1 MDFRISDYQ
10 GTIYLIIYID
20 PPNCGVDTKITTLI
34 WKILIYSHSKAMAT
48 ICILDSIVK
57 ITPLQIS
64 DFLRFS
70 VHYIWCHI
78 QPITVVTYDVA
89 ILSKIL
95 MHFGAILPVWWPF

>member
-10 GTIYLIIYID
+10 GTIYLIKYID

-34 WKILIYSHSKAMAT
+34 WKILIYSHSKAMVT

-70 VHYIWCHI
+70 VHYFCCHI
-78 QPITVVTYDVA
+78 QPITVVTYYVA
-89 ILSKIL
+89 ILSKIV
-95 MHFGAILPVWWPF
+95 MHFGAILPDWWQF